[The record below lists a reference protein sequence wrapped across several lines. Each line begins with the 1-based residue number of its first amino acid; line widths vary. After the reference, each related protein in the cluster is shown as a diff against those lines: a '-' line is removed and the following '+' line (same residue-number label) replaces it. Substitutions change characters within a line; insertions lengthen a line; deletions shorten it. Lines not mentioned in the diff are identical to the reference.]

1 MRAEKETKEQQ
12 RARLALRLSAM
23 AQRRQLERRQ
33 HNDWPQ
39 WTPRGAMRR
48 NATRRNAMARR
59 TDGQTN
65 KRATKCSSIPY
76 QLIMATRNEEL
87 DSSDFFI
94 VLIK

>member
-39 WTPRGAMRR
+39 WTPCGAMRR

-59 TDGQTN
+59 PDGQTD
-65 KRATKCSSIPY
+65 RQTKEQQSAALF
-76 QLIMATRNEEL
+76 LIN
-87 DSSDFFI
+87 
-94 VLIK
+94 

>member
-39 WTPRGAMRR
+39 WTPRGARRR

-59 TDGQTN
+59 PDGQTD
-65 KRATKCSSIPY
+65 RQTKEQQSAALF
-76 QLIMATRNEEL
+76 LIN
-87 DSSDFFI
+87 
-94 VLIK
+94 

>member
-48 NATRRNAMARR
+48 NATRRNAMTRR
-59 TDGQTN
+59 PDGQTD
-65 KRATKCSSIPY
+65 RQTKEQQSAALF
-76 QLIMATRNEEL
+76 LIN
-87 DSSDFFI
+87 
-94 VLIK
+94 